1 MTPRERKRE
10 MNTKNTTTYTLTCR
24 LREFVI
30 TDEGDFIP
38 AGTPVKVMGWT
49 GNDTNGDGAGGDAK
63 VEVRASAYMYADT
76 FDYDT
81 GTSAVGR
88 GLYFSVEPGNLVFD
102 AMTANPNRYL

>member
-1 MTPRERKRE
+1 

-38 AGTPVKVMGWT
+38 AGTPVTVMGWT
-49 GNDTNGDGAGGDAK
+49 GNDTNGDGASGDAK
-63 VEVRASAYMYADT
+63 VEVRAGAYMYADT

-81 GTSAVGR
+81 GTAAVGR
-88 GLYFSVEPGNLVFD
+88 GLYFSVEPRNLVFD
-102 AMTANPNRYL
+102 AMTKNPNRYL